1 MAGLFSSAS
10 MALGYARSRPPLH
23 ERIVAL
29 AGLPRCSRA
38 LDIGC
43 GSGLSTRALAG
54 TAASSVGI
62 EPVEAMVQVAA
73 QVAPAASFVHGRAEA
88 LPFAARTFELL
99 AAAGSLNYID
109 LDLFFPEARRV
120 LAPNG
125 LLFVYDFSQ
134 PLDDRFRDFKTRYPP
149 PPGHARKLDPGILSA
164 LPSGF
169 RLTRSQ
175 SFEIP
180 LTMSPAAYV
189 DYAMTETNV
198 AHAIAQGTTEA
209 EIRRWCSESFHATPP
224 DIFFPGYF
232 VVLAVS
238 KTS

>member
-1 MAGLFSSAS
+1 MAALFSSAS

-54 TAASSVGI
+54 TATTSIGI
-62 EPVEAMVQVAA
+62 EPVEAMVKVAP
-73 QVAPAASFVHGRAEA
+73 QVAPGASFVHGRAEA
-88 LPFAARTFELL
+88 LPFAARTFDLL
-99 AAAGSLNYID
+99 TAAGSLNYVD
-109 LDLFFPEARRV
+109 LDLFFLEARRV
-120 LAPNG
+120 LAKNG

-134 PLDDRFRDFKTRYPP
+134 PRDDSFSQFTTRYPP
-149 PPGHARKLDPGILSA
+149 PPGHARKLDPDILAA

-180 LTMSPAAYV
+180 LPMSPAAYI

-198 AHAIAQGTTEA
+198 AHAIAQGTPEA
-209 EIRRWCSESFHATPP
+209 EIRRWCTDSLHTTPR
-224 DIFFPGYF
+224 DVLFPGYF
-232 VVLAVS
+232 AVLVAH